1 MRNTVHPCGSTATT
15 TGRPCENLTTD
26 RRGCHLHRNGAGTS
40 LGGGQPIGLPPVSAV
55 QDDLSGAEVAELES
69 ENDAM
74 RDEDFEVRR
83 AVAAGD
89 PNALKSAMMAALRDE
104 DAGVRLAAAKNLNRD
119 EDWDV
124 RRAVAAGDPNALKS
138 AMMAALRDEDAG
150 VRRAVAAGDP
160 NAPKR

>member
-1 MRNTVHPCGSTATT
+1 
-15 TGRPCENLTTD
+15 
-26 RRGCHLHRNGAGTS
+26 
-40 LGGGQPIGLPPVSAV
+40 
-55 QDDLSGAEVAELES
+55 
-69 ENDAM
+69 M

>member
-83 AVAAGD
+83 AVAAGN
-89 PNALKSAMMAALRDE
+89 PSALESAMMAALRDE
-104 DAGVRLAAAKNLNRD
+104 DVG
-119 EDWDV
+119 V
-124 RRAVAAGDPNALKS
+124 RRAVAAGNPSALES
-138 AMMAALRDEDAG
+138 AMMAALRDEDVG
-150 VRRAVAAGDP
+150 VHQTVARNP
-160 NAPKR
+160 NTPKR